1 MVQLNLLLEYGAADS
16 EAANLLPEW
25 VWHVI
30 CRTRTCTE
38 WSGRLY
44 GTRGI

>member
-1 MVQLNLLLEYGAADS
+1 MAADN
-16 EAANLLPEW
+16 EAANLLPKW

-38 WSGRLY
+38 WSCRL
-44 GTRGI
+44 